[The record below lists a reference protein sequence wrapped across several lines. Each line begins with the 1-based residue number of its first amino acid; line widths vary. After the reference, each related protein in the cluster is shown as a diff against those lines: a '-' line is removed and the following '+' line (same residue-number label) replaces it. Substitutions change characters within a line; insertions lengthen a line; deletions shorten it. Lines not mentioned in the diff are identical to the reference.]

1 MNLYDRQELLGI
13 IPFPRA
19 VVIGCGGVGTWVAIQ
34 LALEGTTQLHGLD
47 HDTLELTNRN
57 RLPYPMNYI
66 GLPKTEA
73 LKRYIAQVRPDCLV
87 ETYSRADLP
96 SFILACGPQPISTV
110 VFDCTDNLPSQREI
124 YGWTRSLSGVYIR
137 AGYDGTQIAVCD
149 APPAWAADETEPDG
163 YQITPSWVVP
173 AVIVAALAVG
183 YAHGICPPYVGDI
196 CEITTHRRA
205 IEIYEHEDTLDFA
218 PDIHDPAEGNNE
230 NEENVENNYNEP
242 ER

>member
-34 LALEGTTQLHGLD
+34 LALEGTPQLHVFD
-47 HDTLELTNRN
+47 HDTLELTNLN

-73 LKRYIAQVRPDCLV
+73 LKRYTAQVRPDCLV

-96 SFILACGPQPISTV
+96 SFILACGPQPISTI

-124 YGWTRSLSGVYIR
+124 YGWARRRAGVYTR
-137 AGYDGTQIAVCD
+137 AGYDGTQIAVCG
-149 APPAWAADETEPDG
+149 APPAWATDDAEPDG

-173 AVIVAALAVG
+173 AVLVASLAVG
-183 YAHGICPPYVGDI
+183 YAHGKCPPYVGDI
-196 CEITTHRRA
+196 REITTYRQA
-205 IEIYEHEDTLDFA
+205 IEAYER
-218 PDIHDPAEGNNE
+218 EGADAYDALLNNEE
-230 NEENVENNYNEP
+230 NEENDEP